1 MENGGVPMKALIRN
15 KGETVTEDMKV
26 FDIDWGTGAPLT
38 NKAWA
43 GGPYTLVADYVPP
56 EPVEDYQELVE
67 GYDEHGR
74 QQERTRCTAVYVEHE
89 NAPEADRLKEI
100 EELKRKLAAL
110 ESDL

>member
-1 MENGGVPMKALIRN
+1 MKALIRN
-15 KGETVTEDMKV
+15 KGETVTEDFHV
-26 FDIDWGTGAPLT
+26 FGIDWDTGAPLT
-38 NKAWA
+38 NETWA
-43 GGPYTLVADYVPP
+43 GGPYTLVVDYVPP
-56 EPVEDYQELVE
+56 EPEE

-74 QQERTRCTAVYVEHE
+74 QQERTRCTAVYVGHE